1 MFNDLVI
8 DKEITGEKDTLGGA
22 RILPTDVYD
31 FTIKLAYVSV
41 ADSGARAINLSLEGA
56 NGNILRVT
64 EYVTSGTAKGGK
76 NTYTDKNGKQQYLP
90 GFSKM
95 NALCNI
101 VAGLDLPSMDFEEK
115 VISLYNYEAQKEL
128 PTKVT
133 VIMNLVNQKVKAAV
147 IHKIENK
154 SQKNAEGKYTP
165 IAETRELNEVDR
177 FFTEDGFTSSELL
190 AKEESPTFINTWIE
204 KNQGKV
210 VDKTSKDVLP
220 SGVSSGAPKASS
232 TTSAAPS
239 KSLFA

>member
-1 MFNDLVI
+1 MFNDLII
-8 DKEITGEKDTLGGA
+8 DKEIAGEKDTLGGA

-41 ADSGARAINLSLEGA
+41 AASGARAVNLSLEGD
-56 NGNILRVT
+56 NGNTLRIT

-95 NALCNI
+95 NALCQI
-101 VAGLDLPSMDFEEK
+101 VASADLPSMEFEEK

-128 PTKVT
+128 PTKAT
-133 VIMNLVNQKVKAAV
+133 VIMNLINQKVKAAV
-147 IHKIENK
+147 VHKIENK
-154 SQKNAEGKYTP
+154 NQKNAQGVYEA
-165 IAETRELNEVDR
+165 IADTREINEVER

-220 SGVSSGAPKASS
+220 SGVASGAPKASS